1 MLYQPQYSSTHQAPS
16 PILSLSIRAS
26 IDLVAYCHRW
36 FLLYRARIIARLVLA
51 IGSFILRLGGF
62 ALIGVIRFIN
72 GVWRLFFKIFRRAIS
87 F

>member
-1 MLYQPQYSSTHQAPS
+1 MLYQPQYSSIHQAPS

-26 IDLVAYCHRW
+26 KELVVYCHHL

-51 IGSFILRLGGF
+51 IGSFILRLGGS

-72 GVWRLFFKIFRRAIS
+72 GVLRWFFRIFRRAIS